1 MRAIVGKKKMQSD
14 IITGFT
20 EEAYQQLSHQI
31 DVANVRGR
39 NSVNF
44 NIRGIVPEDMETDV
58 IIFLKS
64 RLKKLGYTL
73 QNRGNI
79 LVVSW
84 R

>member
-1 MRAIVGKKKMQSD
+1 MTVDRNNDV
-14 IITGFT
+14 ITGFT

-31 DVANVRGR
+31 DTANVRGR
-39 NSVNF
+39 TSVNF
-44 NIRGIVPEDMETDV
+44 NVRGLVPEDIETEV

-73 QNRGNI
+73 KTRENI